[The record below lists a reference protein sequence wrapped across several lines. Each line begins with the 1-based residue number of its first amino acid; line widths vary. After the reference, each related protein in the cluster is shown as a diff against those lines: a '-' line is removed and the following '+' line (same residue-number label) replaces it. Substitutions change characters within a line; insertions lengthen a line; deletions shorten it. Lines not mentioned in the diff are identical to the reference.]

1 MSKKLDITGL
11 TEEQVRIIEELN
23 KITIQSANSLEPSQL
38 GKISGKKQYEKGIG
52 MFARS
57 KEQRLKDSSEA
68 GKKGGK
74 KNVESG
80 HIARLNSIVQTC
92 PTCGRGINSF
102 AGFKKHSNACKNKN
116 NG

>member
-1 MSKKLDITGL
+1 MSSKLEITGL
-11 TEEQVRIIEELN
+11 TEEQVRIINELN
-23 KITIQSANSLEPSQL
+23 QITIQRANSPDPSEL
-38 GKISGKKQYEKGIG
+38 GKIAGKKQYEKGIG
-52 MFARS
+52 MFGRS

-80 HIARLNSIVQTC
+80 HLARLNSIVHTC
-92 PTCGRGINSF
+92 PTCGRQINNF
-102 AGFKKHSNACKNKN
+102 AGFKNHTNACNKKN